1 MSAAR
6 EPLMLAVAREPMHSD
21 PLAATGTP
29 YLARVWELLRPR
41 VAHMAVIAILA
52 TVIDFLRVLPWLA
65 GSSYV
70 YTIVL
75 LQIGRASTLLA
86 TCVVIG
92 VTLAQATPLRGWL
105 QTCLMVAGAC
115 ALVALG
121 VAISGIFWEHYLV
134 QQKVVS
140 SIQSNLMYLGWEFT
154 AMGVA
159 LALFYAAQA
168 SEAQV
173 AARARESELERL
185 ELQRAMM
192 ESGLAVM
199 RARVEPEFLFGA
211 LDEVRALYRRDRDG
225 ADEMIDAMIIYLRAA
240 LPQMRGEA
248 STIGRE
254 IDLARAYVAV
264 LQVPRRNSLAIEV
277 RMEDAVR
284 DIALPPMVLLPIAQA
299 AFGGGDAD
307 ARRRFAIV
315 AGSSADG
322 VTIAVEIEG
331 GTRPDAWRG
340 EGPETASR
348 TLKVYFGTEARLE
361 FATGSA
367 RHRAQIILKRT
378 AVSPAHVST
387 R

>member
-264 LQVPRRNSLAIEV
+264 LRMTTAGLAARLDFTLDDIEDL
-277 RMEDAVR
+277 RIAVGEACAMVLEQAR
-284 DIALPPMVLLPIAQA
+284 ADGDLHATFDLGSGELSVTVTASSWVGSLPPFIA
-299 AFGGGDAD
+299 
-307 ARRRFAIV
+307 RV
-315 AGSSADG
+315 
-322 VTIAVEIEG
+322 
-331 GTRPDAWRG
+331 PW
-340 EGPETASR
+340 
-348 TLKVYFGTEARLE
+348 
-361 FATGSA
+361 
-367 RHRAQIILKRT
+367 
-378 AVSPAHVST
+378 
-387 R
+387 

>member
-1 MSAAR
+1 
-6 EPLMLAVAREPMHSD
+6 
-21 PLAATGTP
+21 
-29 YLARVWELLRPR
+29 
-41 VAHMAVIAILA
+41 
-52 TVIDFLRVLPWLA
+52 
-65 GSSYV
+65 
-70 YTIVL
+70 
-75 LQIGRASTLLA
+75 
-86 TCVVIG
+86 
-92 VTLAQATPLRGWL
+92 
-105 QTCLMVAGAC
+105 
-115 ALVALG
+115 
-121 VAISGIFWEHYLV
+121 
-134 QQKVVS
+134 
-140 SIQSNLMYLGWEFT
+140 
-154 AMGVA
+154 
-159 LALFYAAQA
+159 FYAAQA

-307 ARRRFAIV
+307 A
-315 AGSSADG
+315 
-322 VTIAVEIEG
+322 
-331 GTRPDAWRG
+331 WRG

-378 AVSPAHVST
+378 AVSPAHV
-387 R
+387 